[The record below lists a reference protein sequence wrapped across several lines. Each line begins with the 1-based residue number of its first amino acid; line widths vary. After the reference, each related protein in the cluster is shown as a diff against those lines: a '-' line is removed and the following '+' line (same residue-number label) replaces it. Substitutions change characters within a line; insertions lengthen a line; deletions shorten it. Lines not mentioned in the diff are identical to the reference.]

1 MAARGAK
8 QIDARAV
15 KVLGKLSSENLE
27 KVLDIPKQGPDL
39 RRLSLDLSFF
49 SPLFQLV
56 HGVIDGVCEKQGPRY
71 ETFAKTLSLADFS
84 RLVRCVEAAVK
95 AVGREGGSKQQ
106 VGPCRCVIS
115 FQVCCI
121 RMWEQVVL

>member
-27 KVLDIPKQGPDL
+27 KVLEILKQGSDL
-39 RRLSLDLSFF
+39 RRLALDLSF
-49 SPLFQLV
+49 LVFQLV

-95 AVGREGGSKQQ
+95 AVGREGGSKQE
-106 VGPCRCVIS
+106 VGPCLV
-115 FQVCCI
+115 
-121 RMWEQVVL
+121 